1 MNGEVTVREA
11 MTPEFVGVSEGDDI
25 VDAAELLLAEDVP
38 GAVVLRG
45 NEPVGMLTGRDVLQ
59 WLVDSD
65 DGAEATVREG
75 MRDGVP
81 SISANR
87 SVDDA
92 AAEMFARSTSQL
104 LVVDEEGDLQGVLT
118 KGDIVAATTLGP
130 TEQAPAV
137 DSVQHEAE
145 RTTVVHENLEA
156 TAAGSAGD
164 GGFSEQGICE
174 RCGALAAEL
183 TTTNG
188 ELLCSDC
195 RDV

>member
-45 NEPVGMLTGRDVLQ
+45 NEPVGMLTGRDVMQ
-59 WLVDSD
+59 WVVDSTE
-65 DGAEATVREG
+65 GAEATVKAG

-87 SVDDA
+87 SVEDA

-104 LVVDEEGDLQGVLT
+104 LVVDGDDDLQGVLT
-118 KGDIVAATTLGP
+118 KGDIVAATALGP
-130 TEQAPAV
+130 SEQAPVV
-137 DSVQHEAE
+137 DSVQHESE
-145 RTTVVHENLEA
+145 RTAAVHENLKA
-156 TAAGSAGD
+156 AAGSAGD
-164 GGFSEQGICE
+164 GTFSEQGICE